1 MDLPIEER
9 PVFRTCLLLA
19 TLFSGATLR
28 AAEPVDYSIRI
39 QPIFQK
45 HCYECHGPDKKE
57 SGLRLDL
64 RQEALAGGQSGP
76 AIVPSDPDGS
86 LLLKL
91 VQSADPEKVMPPKGD
106 PLTPEEIKLLKEWI
120 EAGANWPEE

>member
-1 MDLPIEER
+1 M
-9 PVFRTCLLLA
+9 FRTSLILVGLLA
-19 TLFSGATLR
+19 SASAR
-28 AAEPVDYSIRI
+28 AAEPVEYATRIR
-39 QPIFQK
+39 PIFQK

-57 SGLRLDL
+57 SGLRLDQ

-76 AIVPSDPDGS
+76 AIVPNDPDGS

-91 VQSADPEKVMPPKGD
+91 IQSDDPEKVMPPKGD
-106 PLTPEEIKLLKEWI
+106 PLTAAEIKLLKDWI